1 MTLRMDFGLSFFFT
15 PSECV
20 YFTRSTSQ
28 RVGHKLSSTSLR

>member
-1 MTLRMDFGLSFFFT
+1 MTLRMDFGLSFFT